1 MKIIN
6 FWICL
11 ISILGGTEV
20 FKTSCDDFM
29 GIRPCRNVMLMH
41 Y

>member
-1 MKIIN
+1 MEIIN

-11 ISILGGTEV
+11 ISIFGDAGV
-20 FKTSCDDFM
+20 FKTSCDEFM
-29 GIRPCRNVMLMH
+29 GIHPYSNVMLLH